1 MPDVKIMIELSIVV
15 PIYRC
20 KASLREL
27 HRRLTAVL
35 PSIVTSYEIVFVDD
49 ACPEKSWLEITAL
62 AKEDP
67 HVVGVRLTRNFGQH
81 LAITAG
87 LKEARGNHVVVM
99 DGDLQDPP
107 EAIPALWEVGTRGV
121 PIVYARRRSRH
132 QSATRMSAG
141 QLYFKFLRYIS
152 KWNIDPSYGTF
163 TLLNRRVVDAYLEFS
178 EPHRH
183 YLFILY
189 WLGFEGRAVDIE
201 RDTRK
206 AGTSSYRLSSLLRHA
221 FQGVLFFSNS
231 MFMPIAWAI
240 TAMLLISFGAMI
252 FSLFDLSIT
261 VTGQKIL
268 TFGAGMFGALV
279 SGVFFI
285 MGLYLAALFVV
296 LKRRPLFI
304 VAERVGQPESST

>member
-1 MPDVKIMIELSIVV
+1 MIQLSVVV

-35 PSIVTSYEIVFVDD
+35 PSIVTSYEIIFVDD
-49 ACPEKSWLEITAL
+49 ACPEKSWTEVEAL
-62 AKEDP
+62 AKQDP
-67 HVVGVRLTRNFGQH
+67 HVVGVKLTRNFGQH

-87 LKEARGNHVVVM
+87 LKEARGEHVVVM

-107 EAIPALWEVGTRGV
+107 EAIPSLWEVGKKGAPV
-121 PIVYARRRSRH
+121 VYARRRSRH

-163 TLLNRRVVDAYLEFS
+163 TLLSRRVVDAYLSFS

-189 WLGFEGRAVDIE
+189 WLGFEGRSVDIE
-201 RDTRK
+201 RHTRK
-206 AGTSSYRLSSLLRHA
+206 VGASSYRLSSLLRHA

-231 MFMPIAWAI
+231 MFMPIAWAV
-240 TAMLLISFGAMI
+240 TAMVLLSLGTMI
-252 FSLFDLSIT
+252 FSFFDWSTSLA
-261 VTGQKIL
+261 GQKIL
-268 TFGAGMFGALV
+268 TFGAGLFGFLL
-279 SGVFFI
+279 SGVLLI
-285 MGLYLAALFVV
+285 VGLYLAALFVV

-304 VAERVGQPESST
+304 VAERVGRHGSDVSG